1 MEHKPYK
8 SFGIQRRSGLYR
20 APIVSPNYKLVLR
33 SINRHI
39 GSILSLFPLP
49 TGLRWTRQLPTPRH
63 ALSPNDNQP
72 SPIEPEASPIAQD
85 ETEANPPALPPPPT
99 EEAAPTPSPPPKVSE
114 GGLSSRL
121 KDLFH
126 LLKNSLS
133 LSLASLDRWYL
144 KLLALAL
151 LSASLLS
158 SLLNF
163 ALVPIVNT
171 RVLPSAAS
179 KATEVLQRSVKLGQ
193 VKQVSLLGLT
203 GTLPLVSLGPLY
215 VGEGP
220 VEASR
225 VYAPNAQVFVDPIK
239 SLILRQVSF
248 RVSETLF
255 SLFSLLMMMMM
266 MMAHLHICL
275 LSYIASSRVP

>member
-1 MEHKPYK
+1 
-8 SFGIQRRSGLYR
+8 
-20 APIVSPNYKLVLR
+20 LVLR
-33 SINRHI
+33 SINRNI
-39 GSILSLFPLP
+39 GSVLSLFPLP
-49 TGLRWTRQLPTPRH
+49 SGLRWTRQVPTPRH

-72 SPIEPEASPIAQD
+72 SPIEPEPYPIAQD
-85 ETEANPPALPPPPT
+85 ETEANPPALPPPPMT
-99 EEAAPTPSPPPKVSE
+99 DEAAPTPSPPMVSE
-114 GGLSSRL
+114 GGLLSRL

-126 LLKNSLS
+126 LLTNSFS

-151 LSASLLS
+151 LSASFLS

-163 ALVPIVNT
+163 ALVPFVNT

-179 KATEVLQRSVKLGQ
+179 KATEVLQRSVVLGQ
-193 VKQVSLLGLT
+193 VKLVSLLGFT

-225 VYAPNAQVFVDPIK
+225 VYAPDAQVFVNPIK
-239 SLILRQVSF
+239 SLMLRQVSF
-248 RVSETLF
+248 RVRD
-255 SLFSLLMMMMM
+255 
-266 MMAHLHICL
+266 ICL
-275 LSYIASSRVP
+275 IL